1 MAYEIGNMVSSQEDI
16 NALFSGTEEVLPPVE
31 EPDKEEKDKNPEE
44 KIENT
49 VVTEMPLEELF
60 GEASERVGN
69 EDDNPEGEEREPS
82 TDDGSSPDKLYSSIA
97 NSLAEDGTLSNL
109 SEDDLKEVKDS
120 TTLMEALKKQVNS
133 MLDEEQQRIKSA
145 LDSGMEVSKVK
156 QYENTIKYL
165 DTITEESITLESKEG
180 ETLRRN
186 LIYNYHIALGLS
198 EDKAN
203 KMVDRAFTSGTDV
216 EDAKEYLDAL
226 KEHYSKEYN
235 QLIEDGKKQIQEN
248 KKKQEEEVKKVKE
261 SLLKDSNIL
270 GDIEIDAK
278 TRQKALDNWMKPTHR
293 NEEGIYQSALQK
305 YIAENPVDFQMKV
318 ALLYTM
324 TEGFTKMGNVLKQ
337 TVKKEKNKA
346 MKELEHVVNNT
357 RRTPNGVIDMSGGSS
372 FNGMKIAPKEL
383 WK

>member
-16 NALFSGTEEVLPPVE
+16 NALFSGAEEVLPPVE
-31 EPDKEEKDKNPEE
+31 EPDKEKKDKNPEE
-44 KIENT
+44 EIENT

-165 DTITEESITLESKEG
+165 DTITEENITLEKRCIEEDEDSCSYK
-180 ETLRRN
+180 L
-186 LIYNYHIALGLS
+186 HI
-198 EDKAN
+198 
-203 KMVDRAFTSGTDV
+203 
-216 EDAKEYLDAL
+216 
-226 KEHYSKEYN
+226 
-235 QLIEDGKKQIQEN
+235 
-248 KKKQEEEVKKVKE
+248 
-261 SLLKDSNIL
+261 
-270 GDIEIDAK
+270 
-278 TRQKALDNWMKPTHR
+278 
-293 NEEGIYQSALQK
+293 
-305 YIAENPVDFQMKV
+305 
-318 ALLYTM
+318 
-324 TEGFTKMGNVLKQ
+324 
-337 TVKKEKNKA
+337 
-346 MKELEHVVNNT
+346 
-357 RRTPNGVIDMSGGSS
+357 
-372 FNGMKIAPKEL
+372 
-383 WK
+383 

>member
-1 MAYEIGNMVSSQEDI
+1 M
-16 NALFSGTEEVLPPVE
+16 
-31 EPDKEEKDKNPEE
+31 
-44 KIENT
+44 
-49 VVTEMPLEELF
+49 
-60 GEASERVGN
+60 
-69 EDDNPEGEEREPS
+69 
-82 TDDGSSPDKLYSSIA
+82 
-97 NSLAEDGTLSNL
+97 
-109 SEDDLKEVKDS
+109 
-120 TTLMEALKKQVNS
+120 
-133 MLDEEQQRIKSA
+133 
-145 LDSGMEVSKVK
+145 
-156 QYENTIKYL
+156 
-165 DTITEESITLESKEG
+165 
-180 ETLRRN
+180 
-186 LIYNYHIALGLS
+186 
-198 EDKAN
+198 
-203 KMVDRAFTSGTDV
+203 
-216 EDAKEYLDAL
+216 
-226 KEHYSKEYN
+226 
-235 QLIEDGKKQIQEN
+235 
-248 KKKQEEEVKKVKE
+248 
-261 SLLKDSNIL
+261 